1 MTSPESKPL
10 NRGVIYGASAYVTWG
25 IIPIFWKYLAHVG
38 AVEIV
43 AHRIV
48 WTLIFAIAALSAW
61 GRMPKLWA
69 ALRNPKVVLTLV
81 ASALL
86 IAVNWGIFIWA
97 VTVDRIIDTSLG
109 YYINPLVSFVLGVVW
124 LGERLTKLQ
133 LVAIGLAVLGVLNQT
148 VAVGYLPWVSLA
160 LAISFGIYGLL
171 RKTVAVESLE
181 GLTVEAIILA
191 PVSLAF
197 IVYMVSSQ
205 QGAFLRNGVATD
217 LLLILAGPLTAIPLL
232 LFAAGA
238 RLVRLSTMGFLQ
250 YLAPSIS
257 LLIAVFL
264 YGEKFTHAH
273 AITFALIWSALALVS
288 WEALRRDRYSVATVQ
303 GGDNASPAMSSKTP

>member
-1 MTSPESKPL
+1 MSNPV

-25 IIPIFWKYLAHVG
+25 IIPIFWKFLEQVGDVG

-43 AHRIV
+43 VHRIV
-48 WTLIFAIAALSAW
+48 WTLVFAVAALGAW
-61 GRMPKLWA
+61 QRLPKLWA
-69 ALRNPKVVLTLV
+69 VLKQPKVVLALAV
-81 ASALL
+81 SAIL
-86 IAVNWGIFIWA
+86 IAVNWGLFIWA
-97 VTVDRIIDTSLG
+97 VTADRIIDTSLG

-148 VAVGYLPWVSLA
+148 VAVGYLPWISLA
-160 LAISFGIYGLL
+160 LAFSFGFYGLI
-171 RKTVAVESLE
+171 RKTVPVESLE
-181 GLTVEAIILA
+181 GLTVEALLLA
-191 PVSLAF
+191 PLSLGY
-197 IVYMVSSQ
+197 IVYLVSTGA
-205 QGAFLRNGVATD
+205 GAFLHQGIGLD

-257 LLIAVFL
+257 LLVAVFL
-264 YGEKFTHAH
+264 YHEPFTQAH
-273 AITFALIWSALALVS
+273 AVTFALIWSALALVT
-288 WEALRRDRYSVATVQ
+288 WEAFRRERYSA
-303 GGDNASPAMSSKTP
+303 A

>member
-1 MTSPESKPL
+1 MSDSL

-25 IIPIFWKYLAHVG
+25 IIPIFWKFLEQVGEVG

-48 WTLIFAIAALSAW
+48 WTLVFAVAALAAW
-61 GRMPKLWA
+61 QRLPKLWS
-69 ALRNPKVVLTLV
+69 ALKNPRIVLALA

-86 IAVNWGIFIWA
+86 IAVNWGLFIWA
-97 VTVDRIIDTSLG
+97 VTADRIIDTSLG

-133 LVAIGLAVLGVLNQT
+133 LAAVGLAVLGVVNQT
-148 VAVGYLPWVSLA
+148 IAVGYLPWISLA
-160 LAISFGIYGLL
+160 LAFSFGFYGLI
-171 RKTVAVESLE
+171 RKMVPVESLE
-181 GLTVEAIILA
+181 GLTVEALLLTPLSLGYVVYLA
-191 PVSLAF
+191 TTGA
-197 IVYMVSSQ
+197 
-205 QGAFLRNGVATD
+205 GAFLAQGISLDV
-217 LLLILAGPLTAIPLL
+217 LLILAGPFTAIPLL

-264 YGEKFTHAH
+264 YDEPFTQAH
-273 AITFALIWSALALVS
+273 AVTFALIWSALALVT
-288 WEALRRDRYSVATVQ
+288 WEALRRERYSA
-303 GGDNASPAMSSKTP
+303 A

>member
-1 MTSPESKPL
+1 MTTPSPPPL
-10 NRGVIYGASAYVTWG
+10 NRGVLYAASAYVTWG
-25 IIPIFWKYLAHVG
+25 IIPIFWKLLDHVG

-43 AHRIV
+43 VHRIV
-48 WTLIFAIAALSAW
+48 WTLIFAMAALAAW
-61 GRMPKLWA
+61 ERLPKLWT
-69 ALRNPKVVLTLV
+69 ALKNRDVLLALL
-81 ASALL
+81 ASAVL
-86 IAVNWGIFIWA
+86 IAINWGLFIWA

-133 LVAIGLAVLGVLNQT
+133 LAAIALAVLGVVNQT
-148 VAVGYLPWVSLA
+148 VALGYLPWISLVLA
-160 LAISFGIYGLL
+160 LSFGIYGLI

-181 GLTVEAIILA
+181 GLTIEAIILA
-191 PVSLAF
+191 PLSLAY
-197 IVYMVSSQ
+197 ICYMVASG
-205 QGAFLRNGVATD
+205 QGAFMHVNLTTD
-217 LLLILAGPLTAIPLL
+217 ALLILAGPLTAIPLL

-257 LLIAVFL
+257 LVIAVFL
-264 YGEKFTHAH
+264 YDEPFTQTH

-288 WEALRRDRYSVATVQ
+288 GEAIKRDRSARAAQRVES
-303 GGDNASPAMSSKTP
+303 ASPVISSNTP

>member
-1 MTSPESKPL
+1 MTTPDAKPPR

-48 WTLIFAIAALSAW
+48 WTLIFALAAHSAW

-124 LGERLTKLQ
+124 LGERLTKVQ
-133 LVAIGLAVLGVLNQT
+133 LIAIALAVLGVINQT
-148 VAVGYLPWVSLA
+148 VAIGYLPWVSLA
-160 LAISFGIYGLL
+160 LAVSFGFYGLI

-181 GLTVEAIILA
+181 GLTIEAIILM
-191 PVSLAF
+191 PVSLAY
-197 IVYMVSSQ
+197 IVYLVWTQ
-205 QGAFLRNGVATD
+205 QGAYMHVSLATD
-217 LLLILAGPLTAIPLL
+217 LLLILAGPITAIPLL

-257 LLIAVFL
+257 LMIAVFL
-264 YGEKFTHAH
+264 YHEPFTQAH
-273 AITFALIWSALALVS
+273 AVTFALIWSALALVS
-288 WEALRRDRYSVATVQ
+288 WEALRRERYSA
-303 GGDNASPAMSSKTP
+303 A

>member
-1 MTSPESKPL
+1 MTTPDAKPPL

-48 WTLIFAIAALSAW
+48 WTLIFALAALSAW
-61 GRMPKLWA
+61 GRMSKLWA

-109 YYINPLVSFVLGVVW
+109 YYINPLVSFVLGVFW
-124 LGERLTKLQ
+124 LGERLTKFQ
-133 LVAIGLAVLGVLNQT
+133 LIAIALAVLGVVNQT
-148 VAVGYLPWVSLA
+148 VAIGYLPWISLA
-160 LAISFGIYGLL
+160 LAVSFGIYGLI

-181 GLTVEAIILA
+181 GLTIEAIILM
-191 PVSLAF
+191 PVSLAY
-197 IVYMVSSQ
+197 IVYMVWTQ
-205 QGAFLRNGVATD
+205 QGAYMHVGLATD

-257 LLIAVFL
+257 LMIAVFV
-264 YGEKFTHAH
+264 YHEPFTQAH
-273 AITFALIWSALALVS
+273 AVTFALIWSALALVS
-288 WEALRRDRYSVATVQ
+288 WEALRRERYSA
-303 GGDNASPAMSSKTP
+303 A

>member
-1 MTSPESKPL
+1 M

-25 IIPIFWKYLAHVG
+25 IIPIFWKFLEQVGEVG

-48 WTLIFAIAALSAW
+48 WTLVFAVAALAIW
-61 GRMPKLWA
+61 QRLPRLWF
-69 ALRNPKVVLTLV
+69 ALKNPRIVLALSL
-81 ASALL
+81 SALL
-86 IAVNWGIFIWA
+86 IAVNWGLFIWA
-97 VTVDRIIDTSLG
+97 VTADRIIDTSLG

-133 LVAIGLAVLGVLNQT
+133 LVAVGLAVLGVINQT
-148 VAVGYLPWVSLA
+148 VAVGYLPWISLA
-160 LAISFGIYGLL
+160 LAFSFGFYGLI
-171 RKTVAVESLE
+171 RKMVPVESLE
-181 GLTVEAIILA
+181 GLTVEALLLA
-191 PVSLAF
+191 PLSLGY
-197 IVYMVSSQ
+197 IVYLATAGA
-205 QGAFLRNGVATD
+205 GAFLAQGISLDA
-217 LLLILAGPLTAIPLL
+217 LLILAGPFTAIPLL

-264 YGEKFTHAH
+264 YDEPFTQAH
-273 AITFALIWSALALVS
+273 AVTFALIWSALALVT
-288 WEALRRDRYSVATVQ
+288 WEALRRDRYSA
-303 GGDNASPAMSSKTP
+303 A